1 MPEPGMES
9 VLEATAAFAG
19 YLSAQ
24 AAEWERNRGAPR
36 TLFGQAAEAG
46 LTGLL
51 VPRALGGQEVS
62 YATFIDVVE
71 ILAHADF
78 SATFALIVHNNHARA
93 ITAAG
98 SDEQIARWLP
108 DMLSGHTVGA
118 FLLTEPR
125 GGSDAAQ
132 IETSAK
138 ADGGGFILSGEK
150 AWITNAAHADL
161 LNVFAQTE
169 PGSGGSGIASFQ
181 VPADSP
187 GVERVRSYEMLGG
200 YAMNAGGFRF
210 HDVHVA
216 ADQMLVP
223 PGEGFRAA
231 LGGIDIARTV
241 VAAMCCGMLR
251 SCLELV
257 VPRLLERQAFGGPLM
272 AQQGLAWQQADV
284 ATDLSASRLLAAEA
298 ANLIDAGAPA
308 AMAAAQAKKFAT
320 EVTLRDV
327 AQCMQAMGADGLK
340 QEYPFARHLAAAKI
354 AQYID
359 GTTEIQN
366 LVISRALVDQYGG
379 TRTRSPVSRTPA

>member
-1 MPEPGMES
+1 MSETTRDP
-9 VLEATAAFAG
+9 VLEVAATFAR
-19 YLSAQ
+19 YLDEQ
-24 AAEWERNRGAPR
+24 AAGWEQKRGAPR
-36 TLFGQAAEAG
+36 ALFEAAADAG

-51 VPRALGGQEVS
+51 VPKALGGRALSYTTFLEV
-62 YATFIDVVE
+62 VQL
-71 ILAHADF
+71 LAHADF

-93 ITAAG
+93 ISAAG
-98 SDEQIARWLP
+98 TDVQIARWLP
-108 DMLSGHTVGA
+108 DMLAGRTVGA

-132 IETSAK
+132 IETTAT
-138 ADGGGFILSGEK
+138 ADGSGFLITGEK
-150 AWITNAAHADL
+150 AWITNSTHADL

-169 PGSGGSGIASFQ
+169 PGVGARGIASFQ

-187 GVERVRSYEMLGG
+187 GVERLAPYEMLGG

-210 HDVHVA
+210 HDVRVA

-231 LGGIDIARTV
+231 LAGIDIARTV
-241 VAAMCCGMLR
+241 VAGMCCGMLR
-251 SCLELV
+251 SCLERV

-272 AQQGLAWQQADV
+272 AQQGLAWRLADV
-284 ATDLSASRLLAAEA
+284 ATDLSASRLLATEA
-298 ANLIDAGAPA
+298 ARLIDAEAPA

-320 EVTLRDV
+320 EVALKDV

-366 LVISRALVDQYGG
+366 LVIGRALVAQYG
-379 TRTRSPVSRTPA
+379 